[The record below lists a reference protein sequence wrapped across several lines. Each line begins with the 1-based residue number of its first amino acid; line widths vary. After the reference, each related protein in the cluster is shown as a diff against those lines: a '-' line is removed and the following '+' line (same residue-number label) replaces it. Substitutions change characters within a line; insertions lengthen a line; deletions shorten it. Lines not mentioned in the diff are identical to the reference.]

1 MRQSYY
7 YDHRR
12 DRKLPALPDEIPH
25 GNGIRRRPHISDEQY
40 RDYGIITT
48 PVELLDVPDGYMIDP
63 ATFRI
68 EYDADLNTAREVG
81 KFIPVPPLA
90 DLPPEPSV
98 VVIDFDSKTGE
109 PSGKTYRGMCI
120 DGEFITTQNS
130 ASPVL
135 PGTEQLEA
143 AISIKK
149 DRDDLRGRAG
159 KVETAANAAG
169 NSVPALRAVVA
180 ELARIVKER

>member
-1 MRQSYY
+1 MTEYCKLDRRNPQILPTSWEQ
-7 YDHRR
+7 HHGLSWSRER
-12 DRKLPALPDEIPH
+12 DRAILMDAGYREVTASEMTEPPKGKRLAYRVYKQDPRVPHGAVEIP
-25 GNGIRRRPHISDEQY
+25 
-40 RDYGIITT
+40 
-48 PVELLDVPDGYMIDP
+48 VWELIPD
-63 ATFRI
+63 
-68 EYDADLNTAREVG
+68 
-81 KFIPVPPLA
+81 LA
-90 DLPPEPSV
+90 PEPSV

-120 DGEFITTQNS
+120 DGEWVTTQNS